1 MNAGAGN
8 DYTISYGA
16 TTTITLL
23 PPSSAGFA
31 DVILVNY
38 NV

>member
-16 TTTITLL
+16 TTTNFATA
-23 PPSSAGFA
+23 PSSAGFA